1 MNWIWVKFEFHY
13 DYIKTKYGYNW
24 RLLFIDTDT
33 LRYEIKTEDVYEEF
47 SEDKEM
53 FYFSN
58 YSAMSKHYDDSNK
71 LAVGKIKYET
81 AGVDI
86 KEFVGLNLRIH
97 SFLENSNCEHQNKKV
112 SMK

>member
-1 MNWIWVKFEFHY
+1 MKL
-13 DYIKTKYGYNW
+13 KLK
-24 RLLFIDTDT
+24 
-33 LRYEIKTEDVYEEF
+33 
-47 SEDKEM
+47 M
-53 FYFSN
+53 FMKN